1 MFRKKCPE
9 KRLPPVASPPSAG
22 GYERKNSAPSPSGSL
37 KPPILADKRKSANAD
52 DTNHNLT
59 DQMKKL
65 NPAQLRA
72 FREVFE
78 NFDLEK
84 SGTLTANELHQCI
97 NQLAG
102 YQALTFEDVMAILEE
117 LDVKGTGDIEFDEF
131 IFFMT
136 RPQNLEKMLSDEDK
150 KEIEEQTGVR
160 MTHDNDHNGAGHH
173 DNTHHDK
180 PGDILFNILQR
191 VLEQDNNAEIRN
203 FYRQQILNKMDDN
216 VIHDWSDGKRCIGLS
231 DREIIQRYKEIA
243 HKYRK
248 DQSFQ
253 KHLGSPYAKPNKWG
267 IAELRRDIE
276 KRQEKRSSETA
287 TKDKKVLPL
296 KRVKVREMEIT
307 VEAVPL
313 PVYRVKKQG
322 VKFTYDDVKQIR
334 ENVATLKKK
343 YYRYLQD
350 VAANNEHAFHE
361 GLGIDK
367 IRNRRN
373 RQAANYAFETYCNP
387 FVISPW
393 VPKPNPTGWRTL
405 ISAPVGKATV
415 HKGRFAHNK
424 IL

>member
-1 MFRKKCPE
+1 VLRVRMYRKKCPE
-9 KRLPPVASPPSAG
+9 KRLI
-22 GYERKNSAPSPSGSL
+22 PSGMKKRSPYQSSPCPL
-37 KPPILADKRKSANAD
+37 PSGTLIKADKRKSANIA
-52 DTNHNLT
+52 DTNLS

-102 YQALTFEDVMAILEE
+102 YQALTFDDVMAILEE

-150 KEIEEQTGVR
+150 KEIEEQTGV
-160 MTHDNDHNGAGHH
+160 TLHHDHGHHGTTSHH
-173 DNTHHDK
+173 DNK

-231 DREIIQRYKEIA
+231 DQEIIQRYKEIA
-243 HKYRK
+243 RKYRK

-253 KHLGSPYAKPNKWG
+253 KYLGSPYAKPNKWG
-267 IAELRRDIE
+267 IGELRRDIE
-276 KRQEKRSSETA
+276 KRREEKRSSEKA
-287 TKDKKVLPL
+287 TKDKKENSL

-313 PVYRVKKQG
+313 PVYWVKKQG
-322 VKFTYDDVKQIR
+322 MKFTYDDVKQIR

-367 IRNRRN
+367 IRNRNN

-393 VPKPNPTGWRTL
+393 VPMPNPTGWRTL
-405 ISAPVGKATV
+405 INAPVGKATV
-415 HKGRFAHNK
+415 FKGRFAHNK